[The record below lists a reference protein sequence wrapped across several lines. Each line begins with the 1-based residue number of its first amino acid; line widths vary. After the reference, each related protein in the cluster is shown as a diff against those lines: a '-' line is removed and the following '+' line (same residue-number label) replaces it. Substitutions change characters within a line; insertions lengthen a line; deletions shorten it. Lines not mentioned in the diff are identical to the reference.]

1 MTAPHKCRIA
11 GVVFLPFWRNQKPL
25 ARKTMSS
32 GEGKSR
38 GAMADP
44 SSHHPQ
50 QAQPQPQPQPQQ
62 FQSPYGTFGVPDYY
76 QPAIGFPQPVAPP
89 GVGVGVAP
97 SAPAYPPYSA
107 APQYYAHGYQVIP
120 GYAGVAEGRPLRL
133 RRLPCC
139 GLGLGWFLFITGFFL
154 AAVPW
159 YIGAFFLLFVRV
171 DYREKPGF
179 VACTIAV
186 SDH

>member
-1 MTAPHKCRIA
+1 MRIS
-11 GVVFLPFWRNQKPL
+11 GVEVLPFWRNQKPL

-44 SSHHPQ
+44 SSHHHQ

-62 FQSPYGTFGVPDYY
+62 FQSPYGTFGVPDYS

-89 GVGVGVAP
+89 GVGVSVAP

-107 APQYYAHGYQVIP
+107 APQYYAHGYQVVP
-120 GYAGVAEGRPLRL
+120 GIESLMILPESLLSVKKMSVAR
-133 RRLPCC
+133 
-139 GLGLGWFLFITGFFL
+139 
-154 AAVPW
+154 
-159 YIGAFFLLFVRV
+159 
-171 DYREKPGF
+171 
-179 VACTIAV
+179 
-186 SDH
+186 

>member
-1 MTAPHKCRIA
+1 MNENVMGVIDE
-11 GVVFLPFWRNQKPL
+11 GVVKVTSKGMISGVEVLPFWRNQKPL

-44 SSHHPQ
+44 SSHHHQ

-62 FQSPYGTFGVPDYY
+62 FQSPYGTFGVPDYS

-89 GVGVGVAP
+89 GVGVSVAP

-107 APQYYAHGYQVIP
+107 APQYYAHGYQVVP
-120 GYAGVAEGRPLRL
+120 GIESLMILPESLLSVKKMSVAR
-133 RRLPCC
+133 
-139 GLGLGWFLFITGFFL
+139 
-154 AAVPW
+154 
-159 YIGAFFLLFVRV
+159 
-171 DYREKPGF
+171 
-179 VACTIAV
+179 
-186 SDH
+186 